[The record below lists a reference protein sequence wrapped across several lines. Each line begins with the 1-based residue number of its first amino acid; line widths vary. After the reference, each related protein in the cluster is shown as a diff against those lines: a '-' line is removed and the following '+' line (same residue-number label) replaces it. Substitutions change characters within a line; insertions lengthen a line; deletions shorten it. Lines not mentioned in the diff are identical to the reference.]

1 MEGGEVKAFRNG
13 NGRNL
18 RAGESPPKK
27 GWYLFYNKMAEM
39 RRGSAKLFQEV
50 RRQLGDIAKKCALCY
65 TEKNPE
71 RKPDGEKMHADQK
84 IIL

>member
-1 MEGGEVKAFRNG
+1 
-13 NGRNL
+13 
-18 RAGESPPKK
+18 
-27 GWYLFYNKMAEM
+27 M

-50 RRQLGDIAKKCALCY
+50 RRQLSDIAKKCALCY